1 MLLHTLV
8 LETRETIY
16 LPGEYITK
24 RIVRVEQDG
33 GLVAMAPRGLV
44 YPGLTTLFDDK
55 SYKEVCMPGDQT
67 LNLKKTKKKLH
78 SCLLML
84 VLYLILNSDII
95 PG

>member
-67 LNLKKTKKKLH
+67 LNLKKKQKKT
-78 SCLLML
+78 
-84 VLYLILNSDII
+84 
-95 PG
+95 P

>member
-55 SYKEVCMPGDQT
+55 SYKQVCMPGDQT

>member
-67 LNLKKTKKKLH
+67 LNLKKNKKK
-78 SCLLML
+78 
-84 VLYLILNSDII
+84 NSIVVF
-95 PG
+95 